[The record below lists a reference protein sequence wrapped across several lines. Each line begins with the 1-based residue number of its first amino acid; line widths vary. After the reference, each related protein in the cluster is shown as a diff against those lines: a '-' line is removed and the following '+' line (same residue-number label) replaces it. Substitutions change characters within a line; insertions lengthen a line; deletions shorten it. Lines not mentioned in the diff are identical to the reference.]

1 MESGGQDEKNDTEIL
16 NKLED
21 ERFRLQRQVR
31 VIEADRLHR
40 TTGVHPQLR
49 RQDMLLGTLKK
60 EYINLLKDLKIAR
73 SGAHKKKDKKMKST
87 LKRALL
93 QRIKSEI
100 DSEEGTTEMHQLEE
114 LFQKN
119 LREMLQLKKITNA
132 TTGQL
137 DERRT
142 QSESRLMATENKLE
156 AAMLRFNLVQTEN
169 KKIRDEISHMLK
181 DRAIFNKNW
190 AKMMNSLSKGKKFL
204 TDLFES
210 STLAYDQRDEWCTKL
225 KSTQEKGKMD
235 QMLQVQEMRELKKA
249 YDNEIELYNFLA
261 KKGLKRINMKQEERA
276 EEEKRLKE
284 EEEINLLHGHLKILR
299 DIYDYTKET
308 DIENI
313 IEDFEMREQENFSIY
328 KLLNDFCAENQVL
341 SHEVTKLRRD
351 IDDRRDWNDMMSG
364 KREEQLDNLNKELE
378 IQMTKTH
385 EMKDKHDERK
395 QLIDSTMEKISDI
408 FKMLDCSIEPYQ
420 NLLGDKEPSL
430 NTFDLSLRLINEKIK
445 EYIHCAYYY
454 ERLLQKKEKSTS
466 SRLKRYT
473 VRLEPP
479 ALFSPHQIGTLV
491 PTETCP
497 ACVEARW
504 LSRVSESL
512 EVPFDETMS
521 RAALAELASDPAYMR
536 SDRIHTLSEC
546 RVPSSRGIL
555 ARRYL
560 NY

>member
-1 MESGGQDEKNDTEIL
+1 
-16 NKLED
+16 
-21 ERFRLQRQVR
+21 
-31 VIEADRLHR
+31 
-40 TTGVHPQLR
+40 
-49 RQDMLLGTLKK
+49 
-60 EYINLLKDLKIAR
+60 
-73 SGAHKKKDKKMKST
+73 
-87 LKRALL
+87 
-93 QRIKSEI
+93 
-100 DSEEGTTEMHQLEE
+100 
-114 LFQKN
+114 
-119 LREMLQLKKITNA
+119 
-132 TTGQL
+132 
-137 DERRT
+137 
-142 QSESRLMATENKLE
+142 
-156 AAMLRFNLVQTEN
+156 
-169 KKIRDEISHMLK
+169 
-181 DRAIFNKNW
+181 
-190 AKMMNSLSKGKKFL
+190 MMNSLSKGKKFL

-249 YDNEIELYNFLA
+249 YDNEIKLYNFLA

-364 KREEQLDNLNKELE
+364 KREEQLDNLNKELK
-378 IQMTKTH
+378 IQMTKTR

-454 ERLLQKKEKSTS
+454 VSVARLLERKTS
-466 SRLKRYT
+466 AEEGEIDFITLEEVHGE
-473 VRLEPP
+473 VRTTGSVLAAPDWDSSPDRDVSCRSKTGGPPFPNTIISILENIIGKLDFHKIGLCIKGEYLSHLRFADDL
-479 ALFSPHQIGTLV
+479 AL
-491 PTETCP
+491 
-497 ACVEARW
+497 
-504 LSRVSESL
+504 
-512 EVPFDETMS
+512 
-521 RAALAELASDPAYMR
+521 
-536 SDRIHTLSEC
+536 LSETAGQMQHMIETQHQASIKVGLEMNLIKTKIMTNNRWKNPITINGEPLKYEKC
-546 RVPSSRGIL
+546 
-555 ARRYL
+555 
-560 NY
+560 